1 MPYSAGPFIGVLLV
15 GSLMNASVGDYVT
28 PGISLDL
35 KHDSDVGGGI
45 HTSTEGHIATIPGKL
60 VSNSGVFSIESSKPR
75 LNIPEMNDIFIGEVN
90 RLNEK
95 TAEIK
100 LLHIESNQDGHRSL
114 PAERMFAD
122 IFVSELVDRFIPSAG
137 DALRKRDLIRARII
151 NVSPMLKATT
161 KGDPSLGVL
170 YASCPPCGAE
180 LITSDSAP
188 DFNVACPRCDYRSF
202 RALSNG
208 FGHGHFLPDGAN
220 LQDLNRPGQRWSKE
234 AEQLLGHDGAR
245 PYLSPVADHRRG
257 WSHEIPEFAK
267 RSPSRDG
274 RGGRARR
281 EMFSTTCT
289 LCNKSTE
296 VPFKPTPGKPIRCR
310 DCMAKVESGK
320 VDKADLA
327 KEREV
332 MKNARANAEKS
343 HGVKLFV
350 GGVSYD
356 ATEKDIEALFSS
368 HGKLKEVHLP
378 IDSEAN
384 RPRGF
389 AFVTFADRGEASK
402 AIKAL
407 NNSELKGRRISVEE
421 SNSTGRNRSR
431 KRRKDR

>member
-1 MPYSAGPFIGVLLV
+1 MD
-15 GSLMNASVGDYVT
+15 ASVGDYVT
-28 PGISLDL
+28 PGTSLEL
-35 KHDSDVGGGI
+35 KQGSAVGNGI
-45 HTSTEGHIATIPGKL
+45 HQSAEGHVATIAGKF
-60 VSNSGVFSIESSKPR
+60 VSDSGTFSVESTKPP
-75 LNIPEMNDIFIGEVN
+75 LNIPEMGDIFIGEVN

-100 LLHIESNQDGHRSL
+100 LLHIESKEGGHRSL

-151 NVSPMLKATT
+151 GVSPILKATT
-161 KGDPSLGVL
+161 KGDPTLGVL
-170 YASCPPCGAE
+170 SASCPPCGAE
-180 LITSDSAP
+180 LVTSDTTP
-188 DFNVACPRCDYRSF
+188 DFNVVCPRCDYRAF

-208 FGHGHFLPDGAN
+208 FGHGHLIPKGSD
-220 LQDLNRPGQRWSKE
+220 LQDLNRPGKRWSKD

-257 WSHEIPEFAK
+257 WSHDIPDSAK
-267 RSPSRDG
+267 RSASRDG
-274 RGGRARR
+274 RGGRTRR

-289 LCNKSTE
+289 LCGKSTE

-310 DCMAKVESGK
+310 DCMAKVEAGQ
-320 VDKADLA
+320 VDKKDLA

-356 ATEKDIEALFSS
+356 ANEGEIESLFST
-368 HGKLKEVHLP
+368 HGKLREVHLP
-378 IDSEAN
+378 IDSETK

-389 AFVTFADRGEASK
+389 AFVTFADRGEAK
-402 AIKAL
+402 TAIKAL
-407 NNSELKGRRISVEE
+407 NNSDFKGRRISVEE
-421 SNSTGRNRSR
+421 SNSSGRNRSR
-431 KRRKDR
+431 RRRKDR